1 MSTSLIQVRVDE
13 QLKDDVVN
21 LYESMGIDISTAIR
35 IFFKKSLV
43 EGGIPFSMKASEKPY
58 SSSVGLGALGR
69 LRQQASDEGIPDLSL
84 DEINAEIAATRS
96 ERKQ

>member
-13 QLKDDVVN
+13 QLKDDVVH

-43 EGGIPFSMKASEKPY
+43 EGGIPFSMKASDKPY
-58 SSSVGLGALGR
+58 SSSAGLGALGQ
-69 LRQQASDEGIPDLSL
+69 LRQQACNGALTDLSL
-84 DEINAEIAATRS
+84 DEINAEIAAARAQ
-96 ERKQ
+96 RKQ

>member
-43 EGGIPFSMKASEKPY
+43 EGGIPFSMKASEKSY

-69 LRQQASDEGIPDLSL
+69 LRQQASDEGITDLSL